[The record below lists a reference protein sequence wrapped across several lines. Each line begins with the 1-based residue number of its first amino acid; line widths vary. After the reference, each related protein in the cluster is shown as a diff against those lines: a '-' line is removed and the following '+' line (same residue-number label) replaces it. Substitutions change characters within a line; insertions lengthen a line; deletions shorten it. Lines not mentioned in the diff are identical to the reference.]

1 MILIKEEFVGGEKWR
16 RAVKLGGS
24 DAIALWLAMK
34 CYCSL
39 HPDTV
44 GFVPAEGLDELPGA
58 PRRTGKALQALLECG
73 RLLPGGARGAGL
85 VEPAEGGWRLHDY
98 LDHSASP
105 EEIELRREKQRL
117 KKQTYRESKRRELA
131 AVRRFAAETAELGD
145 PPLLAHPLGEGT
157 CPPLSPGDMGDNP
170 GDTDGDNPGDTAGD
184 NGETSLAGAGP
195 REGVR
200 PPAPVRASAQPSPAL
215 PNPAKKS
222 LQSLSSEIRSA
233 RASLG
238 GVLARVEACPAHR
251 RIAAAHGIE
260 LEPLL
265 DELRAAPDVGALSAD
280 QIRDRIGAMLEQR
293 TAIGGAA

>member
-1 MILIKEEFVGGEKWR
+1 MMLIKEEFVGGEKYR
-16 RAVKLGGS
+16 RAIKLGGS

-39 HPDTV
+39 HPDTE
-44 GFVPAEGLDELPGA
+44 GFVPAECLDELPGA

-73 RLLPGGARGAGL
+73 RLLPGGERGAGL

-117 KKQTYRESKRRELA
+117 KKQSYRASKRRELD
-131 AVRRFAAETAELGD
+131 AVRRFAAEERAQLGD
-145 PPLLAHPLGEGT
+145 GT
-157 CPPLSPGDMGDNP
+157 CPPLSPGDMGD
-170 GDTDGDNPGDTAGD
+170 TEGDNPGDTPGD
-184 NGETSLAGAGP
+184 NGGPSLAGAGP
-195 REGVR
+195 HEGARV
-200 PPAPVRASAQPSPAL
+200 PTLARASAQPNPAQ
-215 PNPAKKS
+215 PSPAKKS
-222 LQSLSSEIRSA
+222 LQSLSSEIRNA

-251 RIAAAHGIE
+251 RIAAAHGID

-265 DELRAAPDVGALSAD
+265 DELRGAPDVGALSAD

>member
-1 MILIKEEFVGGEKWR
+1 MILIKEEFVGGEKYR
-16 RAVKLGGS
+16 RAIKLGGS

-39 HPDTV
+39 HPDTE

-85 VEPAEGGWRLHDY
+85 VEPAQGGWRLHDY

-117 KKQTYRESKRRELA
+117 KKQAYRASKRRELD
-131 AVRRFAAETAELGD
+131 AVRRFAAETGD
-145 PPLLAHPLGEGT
+145 PPLLAHPLGDGDNGGHVPGT
-157 CPPLSPGDMGDNP
+157 PGDN
-170 GDTDGDNPGDTAGD
+170 DGDNPGDTPGD

-195 REGVR
+195 HEGARV
-200 PPAPVRASAQPSPAL
+200 PALARVSAQPSPAL
-215 PNPAKKS
+215 PNPGKKS
-222 LQSLSSEIRSA
+222 LQSLSSEIREA
-233 RASLG
+233 RARVG
-238 GVLARVEACPAHR
+238 GVLARVDACPAHR
-251 RIAAAHGIE
+251 AIADAHGID

-265 DELRAAPDVGALSAD
+265 AELRAAPDVGALSAD
-280 QIRDRIGAMLEQR
+280 QIRDRIGAMLEQQ